1 MDVVIGDD
9 PQIKNSRKKKVIRDR
24 QQAWEF
30 VLSWSNEL
38 FYRQFRLSKEVFLL
52 LCERLKGSCIGPYA
66 NGYENY
72 LYGQGKGRNSTPVS
86 GAISMEV
93 KLAITLRLLA
103 GASELD
109 MIWYGVQLSS
119 VNVIFN
125 AIIKQIDSVLS
136 NKEIFNFNH
145 ETDHN
150 EFFEIEKDVLQSMY
164 KHFVML
170 FAAFVTLKYLGQ
182 EVQMT
187 SLLTNKQSCII
198 GI

>member
-1 MDVVIGDD
+1 MDVMIGDD
-9 PQIKNSRKKKVIRDR
+9 PQIKNSRKKKVIRER

-52 LCERLKGSCIGPYA
+52 LCERLKDSYYIGIYA

-72 LYGQGKGRNSTPVS
+72 LYGQGKGRRNSTPVS

-93 KLAITLRLLA
+93 KLAIILRLLA
-103 GASELD
+103 GASDELLD
-109 MIWYGVQLSS
+109 MIWYGVQLLSS

-136 NKEIFNFNH
+136 NKEIF
-145 ETDHN
+145 
-150 EFFEIEKDVLQSMY
+150 
-164 KHFVML
+164 
-170 FAAFVTLKYLGQ
+170 
-182 EVQMT
+182 
-187 SLLTNKQSCII
+187 
-198 GI
+198 

>member
-1 MDVVIGDD
+1 MDVVIGDN

-38 FYRQFRLSKEVFLL
+38 FYRQFHLLTKKEVFLL
-52 LCERLKGSCIGPYA
+52 LCERLKDSYYIGIYA

-72 LYGQGKGRNSTPVS
+72 LYGQGKGRRNSTPVS

-93 KLAITLRLLA
+93 KLAITLRLLLA
-103 GASELD
+103 GASDELLD
-109 MIWYGVQLSS
+109 MIWYGVQLLSS

-125 AIIKQIDSVLS
+125 AIIKQIDSVFS
-136 NKEIFNFNH
+136 NKEIFNFNP

-150 EFFEIEKDVLQSMY
+150 EFLEGLDHIASE
-164 KHFVML
+164 
-170 FAAFVTLKYLGQ
+170 
-182 EVQMT
+182 
-187 SLLTNKQSCII
+187 
-198 GI
+198 